1 MRLTSEL
8 HPSQLEP
15 QRLASIAGPFWVPEA
30 KAVSPLMY
38 LQRLAAQKLPSTDA
52 RHNYEAAPS
61 TGANRVART
70 HLVEAGLEAEVRA
83 LDTLAYRIK
92 YVLKETMGADGE
104 LERRQKELS
113 LLLKREATEEEACAS
128 IVESCAPGGFMRR
141 YIEEGRLSFLH
152 RNTLF
157 VHGGVLG
164 AGGGRTDCVG
174 CVPGK
179 TEQCTDMV
187 AWVDELHEWK
197 EAQIAEWVA
206 QPGWADPKQNDPTNA
221 AHVRG
226 GRGLMD
232 GYCVPQAKYP
242 SVVMG
247 RHLDGSGMPLNM
259 PADVMLKLNKG
270 GVLRLIVGHTPHGA
284 CPTVIRSG
292 GPGMHAPG
300 MTVVMADTSFSDMT
314 AADNRGGAVAEVQI
328 RSGDMVRVH
337 GVLQDGTTRYDYIVQ
352 DDLLV
357 GMQEPTGRMEL
368 SGTEMKMTETAGRRF
383 VKAPI
388 EGGKEYLMCHVSGFT
403 TKCGLSIHLP
413 ISI

>member
-61 TGANRVART
+61 TGADRVART

-113 LLLKREATEEEACAS
+113 LLLKREATEEEACTS

-141 YIEEGRLSFLH
+141 YIEEGRLAFLH

-187 AWVDELHEWK
+187 QWVDELHAWK
-197 EAQIAEWVA
+197 QAQIAEWVA
-206 QPGWADPKQNDPTNA
+206 QPGWADPKQNDPNNA

-403 TKCGLSIHLP
+403 T
-413 ISI
+413 